1 MPQTTPQIAPEPTP
15 DTVIQTDQI
24 RRLLDKLNQQQ
35 QPAETLTGWPGLAK
49 SIMSAPLDKLL
60 AIAVACGL
68 GYVIYKGPIILGEIA
83 AANQRT
89 FQEER
94 ERDRQFNA
102 SQTKQLSDA
111 MAKLSTDIIRLEQ
124 TNNKLEQSF
133 TQFRNR
139 PTGTPPFP
147 EQDPCDSFP
156 WWDRLRDGTP
166 ADRHAP
172 INGRGTLPTITDDS
186 RHCTGDGQWLRVVG
200 GRRSI
205 EHNGRRL
212 TGLDRVRYAI
222 A

>member
-1 MPQTTPQIAPEPTP
+1 MPNTTTELPAPDMT
-15 DTVIQTDQI
+15 IQDDQI
-24 RRLLDKLNQQQ
+24 RRLLDRLNQPQ

-49 SIMSAPLDKLL
+49 SVMSAPLDKLL

-139 PTGTPPFP
+139 PVGTPPFP

-172 INGRGTLPTITDDS
+172 IHGRGTLPTILDDS
-186 RHCTGDGQWLRVVG
+186 RYCAGNDQRLRVVG
-200 GRRSI
+200 GCRSI
-205 EHNGRRL
+205 EYKGRRL
-212 TGLDRVRYAI
+212 ARLDRIRDAI